1 MFLHGPSGSG
11 ANRWVRPLVGK
22 SSSSQIGAIGASL
35 VAAQQSAPVSPA
47 PAPVGCAYFDPRRQG
62 ICNLWD
68 AAGTVVGGNAAGVDP
83 NLGKS

>member
-1 MFLHGPSGSG
+1 M
-11 ANRWVRPLVGK
+11 RPLGGK
-22 SSSSQIGAIGASL
+22 PSSSQIGAIGASL
-35 VAAQQSAPVSPA
+35 VAAQQSAPVQPA
-47 PAPVGCAYFDPRRQG
+47 PAPVGSADFDARRQG